1 MGAAMALAA
10 STGLL
15 TASPLQVVTA
25 LAQQSKIRG
34 EMETMCSAGFC
45 TLLVFLASW
54 TATVAR
60 KEMNGRLMGLWFC
73 ASFYL
78 AVGFE
83 RVVTDVFFLPPIL
96 FCAFLLAY
104 ESNSHAS
111 IPCRLRCLITMT
123 PSLVIMELLLLA
135 MTFPHTVHA
144 VRTALQ
150 EKDREVEPLPTR
162 FNGQVLPEP
171 KCPAGSEATTWV
183 KYHGWL
189 GGHWLYHSCDV
200 CTKQAKDELPS
211 CYRMKNPSA
220 TTYCRSFDGCE
231 CYVMKG
237 ESIMTCKPCEDAN
250 KDCSQTDPCAPP
262 KNETATKKLQCGPTL
277 SLGMRKALCSAKD
290 NALSRV
296 GQAEPGNGSFG
307 LSDVL
312 MQSWL
317 PVSLGTAAAL
327 SLLVLASK
335 CFRIARQMVPAPE
348 PVRWC
353 KVVLSM

>member
-104 ESNSHAS
+104 ESNSVAE
-111 IPCRLRCLITMT
+111 IQ
-123 PSLVIMELLLLA
+123 
-135 MTFPHTVHA
+135 
-144 VRTALQ
+144 VRPALQ

-162 FNGQVLPEP
+162 FNEQVLPQP
-171 KCPAGSEATTWV
+171 KCPAGSRSTAWE